1 MQKGRSLP
9 PRARSPRAMSTYHDI
24 LGVSPEASQEEIKAA
39 FRERALECHP
49 DRAADGE
56 KEEAQEEFVRVRE
69 AFEILSDEED
79 RRRPRRRSAR
89 ADDASGTDED
99 GGQRPRE
106 RRRSYKER
114 WRNAKKVRVSK
125 DIVDRVGGL
134 SEEYNLIREK
144 NKITVPLC
152 ALIVALVYIAD
163 PMTLSGSG
171 VFFVDVVL
179 SGLVG
184 SAYGLALGSVWAY
197 AKIFF
202 GESG

>member
-1 MQKGRSLP
+1 
-9 PRARSPRAMSTYHDI
+9 MSTYHDI
-24 LGVSPEASQEEIKAA
+24 LGVSPEASQAEIKAA

-49 DRAADGE
+49 DRADDGE

-79 RRRPRRRSAR
+79 RRRPRRRSAWS
-89 ADDASGTDED
+89 DDAPGTDED

-134 SEEYNLIREK
+134 SEEYNLIRKK

-152 ALIVALVYIAD
+152 ALVVALVYIAD

-197 AKIFF
+197 AKMFI

>member
-1 MQKGRSLP
+1 
-9 PRARSPRAMSTYHDI
+9 MSAYHDI
-24 LGVSPEASQEEIKAA
+24 LGVRPEASQEEIKAA
-39 FRERALECHP
+39 FRKRALECHP

-69 AFEILSDEED
+69 AFEILCDEED
-79 RRRPRRRSAR
+79 RRAPRRTEPKSAPD
-89 ADDASGTDED
+89 ADDPSRARG
-99 GGQRPRE
+99 PRQ
-106 RRRSYKER
+106 SYKER

-152 ALIVALVYIAD
+152 ALVVALVYIAD

-171 VFFVDVVL
+171 VFLVDVVL

-197 AKIFF
+197 AKMFI